1 MSGPRW
7 RRWWRQRENHKHN
20 GTACAKIMAKAKR
33 TQCSGETWK
42 SASVGTVHTQNHTET
57 SPHTQQDNQYTKT
70 LTGMWRNRNAYILL
84 TGLHNGIAA
93 MEYEVSK
100 KKIQPSYDLAILL
113 PDGHKRTESRILK
126 RGLHTQIHSNII
138 YNRQDVGA
146 KQVSIIR
153 WINKQ
158 NMAYTYKGILFGL
171 KKERNSD
178 IHHNMDE
185 PRKHLAKW
193 NKTITNRQLL
203 RTPFTQGMW
212 NSHIRRSRK

>member
-1 MSGPRW
+1 M
-7 RRWWRQRENHKHN
+7 
-20 GTACAKIMAKAKR
+20 
-33 TQCSGETWK
+33 
-42 SASVGTVHTQNHTET
+42 
-57 SPHTQQDNQYTKT
+57 
-70 LTGMWRNRNAYILL
+70 LWRNLKECKCGNCSHPKPHWDITSHS
-84 TGLHNGIAA
+84 TGQPVYKNTDRDVEKPECLHIADRTAQWYSCYGIW
-93 MEYEVSK
+93 SFQ

>member
-1 MSGPRW
+1 
-7 RRWWRQRENHKHN
+7 
-20 GTACAKIMAKAKR
+20 
-33 TQCSGETWK
+33 
-42 SASVGTVHTQNHTET
+42 
-57 SPHTQQDNQYTKT
+57 
-70 LTGMWRNRNAYILL
+70 MWRNRNAYILL

-153 WINKQ
+153 
-158 NMAYTYKGILFGL
+158 
-171 KKERNSD
+171 
-178 IHHNMDE
+178 
-185 PRKHLAKW
+185 
-193 NKTITNRQLL
+193 
-203 RTPFTQGMW
+203 
-212 NSHIRRSRK
+212 